1 MTQNS
6 DLWKLTITEA
16 ASLIQSKQISPVDL
30 IKSHLERIEN
40 TEKQL
45 NSFISV
51 LSEKSLVEAKVA
63 EKEISSG
70 NYKGPLHG
78 MPLGIKDLFHE
89 AETKTTAGSKIYG
102 SDYSTE
108 TSYMVSQLKADGA
121 ITIGKTQ
128 MHEFGMGATSL
139 NPHYGPSRNP
149 WDTSKMTG
157 GSSGGSGSSVASR
170 QSKAAIGSDTGG
182 SVRIPS
188 ALCGIVGIKPTFGMI
203 SRSASFAMSWSQ
215 DTPGPMTQN
224 VTDCAIML
232 KSIAKHDP
240 SDYNSAKFTPVDYYK
255 NLKAS
260 VDNIRIGIPDSF
272 FFDIVDEEVKK
283 AVLEAANV
291 LNSLGAEIFD
301 VKLELIEKSLDIST
315 IIINAEASEIH
326 EKDLENHASELDPGS
341 RWRIEL
347 GNFVSAVDYIKAQ
360 RARSAFV
367 KGLNTTFE
375 KVDLLL
381 TPTMPV
387 LAPGI
392 DETEILIQGK
402 KEDPLPLLSR
412 LTRPFNLSGHPAISL
427 PCGFS
432 NSGLPIG
439 LQLVAPYFKEQ
450 SLLDVGL
457 CFENATDWI
466 RQPSL

>member
-1 MTQNS
+1 MTEIT

-45 NSFISV
+45 NSFISL
-51 LSEKSLVEAKVA
+51 LSEKSLLEAKDA
-63 EKEISSG
+63 EKEISAG

-78 MPLGIKDLFHE
+78 MPIGIKDLFHQ
-89 AETKTTAGSKIYG
+89 AATKTTAGSKIYG
-102 SDYSTE
+102 SDDSKE
-108 TSYMVSQLKADGA
+108 TSYMVKQLKADGA

-139 NPHYGPSRNP
+139 NPHYGHSKNP
-149 WDTSKMTG
+149 WDNSKMTG
-157 GSSGGSGSSVASR
+157 GSSGGSASSVASR
-170 QSKAAIGSDTGG
+170 QSKGAIGSDTGG

-188 ALCGIVGIKPTFGMI
+188 ALCGIVGIKPTFGTI
-203 SRSASFAMSWSQ
+203 SRSGSFAMSWSQ

-240 SDYNSAKFTPVDYYK
+240 SDFNSAKFTPVDYHK
-255 NLKAS
+255 ELKAS
-260 VDNIRIGIPDSF
+260 VDNIKIGIPDSF

-291 LNSLGAEIFD
+291 LKSLGADIFE
-301 VKLELIEKSLDIST
+301 VKL
-315 IIINAEASEIH
+315 AEASEIH
-326 EKDLENHASELDPGS
+326 SKDLENHASELDPGS

-347 GNFVSAVDYIKAQ
+347 GNFVSAVDYIRAQ

-381 TPTMPV
+381 TPTIPV
-387 LAPGI
+387 LAPGL

-439 LQLVAPYFKEQ
+439 FQLVAPYFKEQ
-450 SLLDVGL
+450 RLLNVGL
-457 CFENATDWI
+457 SFENATDWI
-466 RQPSL
+466 KQPSL

>member
-1 MTQNS
+1 MHRKTILQAKEDLLQKKYSAVELTKAVYKRIKSVEPKVQAYVHLTQ
-6 DLWKLTITEA
+6 DIALGQAQEADQKLA
-16 ASLIQSKQISPVDL
+16 AGRDYPLLGIPIALKDL
-30 IKSHLERIEN
+30 ICMQGARTTCSSKMLDQFVSPYDATVVNRLKSAGAVI
-40 TEKQL
+40 
-45 NSFISV
+45 
-51 LSEKSLVEAKVA
+51 
-63 EKEISSG
+63 
-70 NYKGPLHG
+70 
-78 MPLGIKDLFHE
+78 LG
-89 AETKTTAGSKIYG
+89 KTNMDEFAMGS
-102 SDYSTE
+102 STE
-108 TSYMVSQLKADGA
+108 NSWHHPTM
-121 ITIGKTQ
+121 
-128 MHEFGMGATSL
+128 
-139 NPHYGPSRNP
+139 NP
-149 WDTSKMTG
+149 WDLSRVPG
-157 GSSGGSGSSVASR
+157 GSSGGSAAAVAAHECL
-170 QSKAAIGSDTGG
+170 AALGSDTGG

-232 KSIAKHDP
+232 KSIAKHDS

-255 NLKAS
+255 ELKAS

-272 FFDIVDEEVKK
+272 FFDIVDEEVKQ

-291 LNSLGAEIFD
+291 LKSLGAEIFE

-326 EKDLENHASELDPGS
+326 SKDLENHASELDPGS

-347 GNFVSAVDYIKAQ
+347 VNFVSAVDYIRAQ

-381 TPTMPV
+381 TPTIPV
-387 LAPGI
+387 LAPGLN
-392 DETEILIQGK
+392 ETEILIQGK

-439 LQLVAPYFKEQ
+439 FQLVAPYFKEQ
-450 SLLDVGL
+450 RLLKDG
-457 CFENATDWI
+457 
-466 RQPSL
+466 